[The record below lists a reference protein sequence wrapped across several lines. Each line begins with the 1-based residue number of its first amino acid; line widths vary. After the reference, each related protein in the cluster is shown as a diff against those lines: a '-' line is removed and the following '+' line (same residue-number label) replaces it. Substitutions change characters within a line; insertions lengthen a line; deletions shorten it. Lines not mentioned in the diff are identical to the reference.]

1 MIEPKSDPGIFLIFF
16 FRGWNFHNTI
26 AKEEN
31 KKQKGSNSLRSDRPM
46 FNSACASESRGNM
59 AET

>member
-31 KKQKGSNSLRSDRPM
+31 KKQKGSNSLRSDQ
-46 FNSACASESRGNM
+46 CL
-59 AET
+59 